1 MKANGMN
8 ASMKKNNSLKSIKH
22 QRGMGMLQWAMVIA
36 ISGFFL
42 LFEYKFITLYD
53 ENRYVE
59 SALRSLENGG
69 EKLDQM
75 TDAEITKKLNNFYMI
90 NNVRSEGPT
99 KNIKI
104 ERESEKAVVTVDY
117 ETRVP
122 LFYNIDLVLSFQ
134 NHLDST
140 RPGQCCKPPATLKTK

>member
-1 MKANGMN
+1 M
-8 ASMKKNNSLKSIKH
+8 KSIQMKSLKH
-22 QRGMGMLQWAMVIA
+22 QRGLGMLQWALVIA
-36 ISGFFL
+36 VAGFFL
-42 LFEYKFITLYD
+42 LFAFKVVPLYA

-59 SALRSLENGG
+59 SALRSLLAGG
-69 EKLDQM
+69 EKIEEM

-104 ERESEKAVVTVDY
+104 EREAEKALVTVDY

-122 LFYNIDLVLSFQ
+122 LMYNIDLVLVFK

-140 RPGQCCKPPATLKTK
+140 KPAQCCKPAATPATK

>member
-1 MKANGMN
+1 MRANN
-8 ASMKKNNSLKSIKH
+8 YKTIKH
-22 QRGMGMLQWAMVIA
+22 QRGLGMLQCALVIA
-36 ISGFFL
+36 VAGFFL
-42 LFEYKFITLYD
+42 LFAFKVVPLYA

-59 SALRSLENGG
+59 SALRSLETGG
-69 EKLDQM
+69 EKVGEM
-75 TDAEITKKLNNFYMI
+75 TDAEIRKKLGNFYMI

-104 ERESEKAVVTVDY
+104 DRRSEDLLITIDY

-134 NHLDST
+134 NHLDSS
-140 RPGQCCKPPATLKTK
+140 RPGQCCKPATATK

>member
-1 MKANGMN
+1 MKV
-8 ASMKKNNSLKSIKH
+8 NNYKSIKH
-22 QRGMGMLQWAMVIA
+22 QRGLGMLQWALVIA
-36 ISGFFL
+36 IAGFFL
-42 LFEYKFITLYD
+42 LFAFKIVPLYA

-59 SALRSLENGG
+59 SALRSLETGG
-69 EKLDQM
+69 EKLEQM

-99 KNIKI
+99 KNIKV

-140 RPGQCCKPPATLKTK
+140 RPGQCCKPPTTLKTK

>member
-1 MKANGMN
+1 MKANN
-8 ASMKKNNSLKSIKH
+8 LKSIKH
-22 QRGMGMLQWAMVIA
+22 QRGMGMLQWLLVLAIA
-36 ISGFFL
+36 GFFL
-42 LFEYKFITLYD
+42 LFAFKVVPLYA

-59 SALRSLENGG
+59 SALRSVENSA
-69 EKLDQM
+69 EKLEQM
-75 TDAEITKKLNNFYMI
+75 TDAEIIKKLTNFYMI

-104 ERESEKAVVTVDY
+104 ERESEKVVITIDY

-122 LFYNIDLVLSFQ
+122 FFWNIDLVLSFQ

>member
-1 MKANGMN
+1 MKAIQL
-8 ASMKKNNSLKSIKH
+8 KSLKK
-22 QRGMGMLQWAMVIA
+22 QRGLGMLQWALVIA
-36 ISGFFL
+36 IAGFFL
-42 LFEYKFITLYD
+42 LFAFKVVPLYA

-59 SALRSLENGG
+59 SALRSLASGG
-69 EKLDQM
+69 EKIEEMSD
-75 TDAEITKKLNNFYMI
+75 TEIIKKLNNFYMI

-104 ERESEKAVVTVDY
+104 EREAEKAVVTVDY

-122 LFYNIDLVLSFQ
+122 LMYNIDLVLTFA

-140 RPGQCCKPPATLKTK
+140 KPTQCCKPSSNPVKK

>member
-1 MKANGMN
+1 MKTVQ
-8 ASMKKNNSLKSIKH
+8 LKIFRH
-22 QRGMGMLQWAMVIA
+22 QRGLGMLQFALIVAIA
-36 ISGFFL
+36 GFL
-42 LFEYKFITLYD
+42 LLFVFKVVPLYA

-59 SALRSLENGG
+59 SALRSLVSGG
-69 EKLDQM
+69 EKLEEM
-75 TDAEITKKLNNFYMI
+75 SDAEIIKKLNNFYMI

-104 ERESEKAVVTVDY
+104 EREAEKTVITIDY

-122 LFYNIDLVLSFQ
+122 LMYNIDLVLSFK

-140 RPGQCCKPPATLKTK
+140 KPTQCCKPATTLTTK

>member
-1 MKANGMN
+1 MKM
-8 ASMKKNNSLKSIKH
+8 NNSKLIKH
-22 QRGMGMLQWAMVIA
+22 QRGLGLLQWASVIGIA
-36 ISGFFL
+36 GFFL
-42 LFEYKFITLYD
+42 LFAFKVVPLYA

-59 SALRSLENGG
+59 SALRSLANSG
-69 EKLDQM
+69 EKLEQM
-75 TDAEITKKLNNFYMI
+75 TDAEINKKLNNFYMV

-99 KNIKI
+99 KNIKVV
-104 ERESEKAVVTVDY
+104 RESEKALVTIDY

-140 RPGQCCKPPATLKTK
+140 RPGQCCKPPATLKSK

>member
-1 MKANGMN
+1 MK
-8 ASMKKNNSLKSIKH
+8 SLKH
-22 QRGMGMLQWAMVIA
+22 QRGLGMLQWALIIA
-36 ISGFFL
+36 IAGFFL
-42 LFEYKFITLYD
+42 LFAFKVVPLYA

-59 SALRSLENGG
+59 SALRSLVSGG
-69 EKLDQM
+69 EKIEEM

-104 ERESEKAVVTVDY
+104 EREAEKTLVTVDY

-122 LFYNIDLVLSFQ
+122 LMYNIDLVLVFK

-140 RPGQCCKPPATLKTK
+140 KPSQCCKPAAAPVNK

>member
-1 MKANGMN
+1 MKANN
-8 ASMKKNNSLKSIKH
+8 LKSIKH
-22 QRGMGMLQWAMVIA
+22 QRGLGMLQWALVIA
-36 ISGFFL
+36 IAGFFI
-42 LFEYKFITLYD
+42 LFAFKVIPLYA

-69 EKLDQM
+69 EKLEQM
-75 TDAEITKKLNNFYMI
+75 TDAEISKKLNNFYMI

-99 KNIKI
+99 KNIKVV
-104 ERESEKAVVTVDY
+104 RESEKALVTVDY

-140 RPGQCCKPPATLKTK
+140 RPGQCCKPAATLQPK